1 MLLLSRPA
9 GAADLD
15 ATAIRAYIDGVYI
28 LEEWNT
34 DAGAFRPPKVDGR
47 LVFFNGNVVFT
58 TRNAISDTSQITS
71 VGSEVMR

>member
-1 MLLLSRPA
+1 MFLLSRPA

-15 ATAIRAYIDGVYI
+15 ATAIRTSIDGVYI

-47 LVFFNGNVVFT
+47 LVFYNGTLVDWEIPAPDWVT
-58 TRNAISDTSQITS
+58 AVQL
-71 VGSEVMR
+71 VYP